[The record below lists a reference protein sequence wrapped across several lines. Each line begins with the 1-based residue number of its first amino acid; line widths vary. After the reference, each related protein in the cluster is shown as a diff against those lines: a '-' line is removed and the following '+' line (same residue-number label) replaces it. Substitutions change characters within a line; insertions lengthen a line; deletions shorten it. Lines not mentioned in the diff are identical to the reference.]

1 MLRSGQRRGP
11 ASWVPPW
18 GVGTVLQEAVRK
30 PSSSSGQEIAH
41 STRPCSSGNFAS
53 PTKGS
58 GVSVLR
64 FSSVEARKSESPLG
78 KWMLSFSGVWSPFS
92 RRLLSSEEHTSE
104 LQSLMRI
111 SYAVFCLKKR
121 KRIYPEQAYTAITR

>member
-1 MLRSGQRRGP
+1 M
-11 ASWVPPW
+11 
-18 GVGTVLQEAVRK
+18 K

-92 RRLLSSEEHTSE
+92 RRLLS
-104 LQSLMRI
+104 QVQRI
-111 SYAVFCLKKR
+111 STPDRKSVVQGQSVSVRVDLGVGGILKK
-121 KRIYPEQAYTAITR
+121 